1 MKDELQVSVN
11 FEDLTSEVPIIRV
24 GHVAFTHKVKIF
36 NSRETGNARVVKI
49 EYPLMSELFDHPIC
63 SFSNELPK
71 ALMENYPKLTGEDV
85 ITLIYVEILK

>member
-11 FEDLTSEVPIIRV
+11 FEDLTSEVPIVRV

-49 EYPLMSELFDHPIC
+49 EYTLM
-63 SFSNELPK
+63 
-71 ALMENYPKLTGEDV
+71 
-85 ITLIYVEILK
+85 